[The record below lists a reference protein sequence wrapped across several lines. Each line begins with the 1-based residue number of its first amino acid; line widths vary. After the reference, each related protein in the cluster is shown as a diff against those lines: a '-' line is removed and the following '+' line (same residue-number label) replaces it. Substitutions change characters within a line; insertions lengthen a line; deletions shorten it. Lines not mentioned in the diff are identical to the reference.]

1 MNDVNGKPLTNG
13 ALMAYRVDQI
23 EKRVGRIEN
32 ILLAILGVL
41 AMATITYVFTAVG
54 LPAP

>member
-1 MNDVNGKPLTNG
+1 MNDANGKPLTNG